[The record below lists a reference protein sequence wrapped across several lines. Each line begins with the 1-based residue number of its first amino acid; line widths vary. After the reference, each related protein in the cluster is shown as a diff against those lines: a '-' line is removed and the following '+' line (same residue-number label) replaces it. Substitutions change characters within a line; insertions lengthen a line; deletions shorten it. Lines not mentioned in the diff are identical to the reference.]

1 MNLRELNHKKNFWIR
16 QQKTRL
22 AKFLFDKKNNNH
34 FSPSQIKTVKKIL
47 FLRHDN
53 KLGDM
58 IVSTVFY
65 KNLKNL
71 LPKAEIHVISGPV
84 TKVIIENNKN
94 ISAIYTYKKG
104 WLSALKLG
112 LKLRKKNF
120 DLVIDIDKELSA
132 PTILLL
138 RLINARFVF
147 GFNKEGYGLYNI
159 KKQYTYGQEHI
170 SNIYKKI
177 IDELKIAP
185 KDYNFDYTY
194 SLFIP
199 KESTKLADK
208 VLKTLA
214 KVGLENN
221 KPLVIFNPFA
231 ASKHRSLSAKQAKE
245 VAQNLPDYNFLI
257 IGPENKLKNFLIDN
271 KPNNLFIVPSQ
282 LAKQGGVNLS
292 LALLKTADF
301 LITPDTYIVHAA
313 NALNKPQLCIYRGA
327 DQENIRLWG
336 PNTEKAL
343 ILLAEKDNKDLP
355 AKTIID
361 SFKKLVNTSNL
372 NNKINVL

>member
-1 MNLRELNHKKNFWIR
+1 MNLRELNHKRILWTRK
-16 QQKTRL
+16 QKTNL
-22 AKFLFDKKNNNH
+22 SKLLFDKKNDNH

-71 LPKAEIHVISGPV
+71 LPKAEIHVVSGPA

-94 ISAIYTYKKG
+94 ISAIYPYKKG

-120 DLVIDIDKELSA
+120 DLVIDIDR
-132 PTILLL
+132 LLTAQTVL
-138 RLINARFVF
+138 LIRLINARFVF
-147 GFNKEGYGLYNI
+147 GFNMGGYGIYNI
-159 KKQYTYGQEHI
+159 KKSYNYGQEHI

-177 IDELKIAP
+177 IDELKLAP
-185 KDYNFDYTY
+185 KDYEFDYNY

-199 KESTKLADK
+199 KDRIKSAEK

-214 KVGLENN
+214 KEGFDRN

-231 ASKHRSLSAKQAKE
+231 ASKHRSLSTFQAKE
-245 VAQNLPDYNFLI
+245 IAQNLPDYNFLTV
-257 IGPENKLKNFLIDN
+257 GPENKLKNFLTPD
-271 KPNNLFIVPSQ
+271 KPKNLFSVPPE

-292 LALLKTADF
+292 LALLKMADF

-313 NALNKPQLCIYRGA
+313 NAFNKPQLCIYRSI

-336 PNTEKAL
+336 PNSDKAL
-343 ILLAEKDNKDLP
+343 ILEAITDNKNIP
-355 AKTIID
+355 AKTIVEN
-361 SFKKLVNTSNL
+361 FKKLVNTKGEKGAL
-372 NNKINVL
+372 